1 MNFRSCK
8 YFLTVC
14 QMGTFNAAAR
24 TLYISQQS
32 LSKHIQ
38 KMEQE
43 LGAQLLLRKNPVVL
57 TEAGEC
63 VRRAAGSILE
73 TLGQMEAEIALCTG
87 RAPNELVLGLADYG
101 VPEFLPPMIEILLK
115 KDPDI
120 LIRTKDIV
128 AGQPIAADIQLIIS
142 SREMGTGYKS
152 ELLFSDRLVV
162 CVSDGLLKKQY
173 GDQWEQRRERLE
185 TGDIFALAGCP
196 FGRHYNTPMQAIQQ
210 IAFSQIRFQPNYLP
224 IVGGAEAL
232 TRLAVDGQAAIVT
245 FMGYAQREAGMPP
258 CYPINGL
265 REPHPSVFISY
276 PANAV
281 LSNASQKFLEIS
293 RRYFK
298 KRSESE

>member
-14 QMGTFNAAAR
+14 EMGTFNAAAR
-24 TLYISQQS
+24 KLYISQQS

-43 LGAQLLLRKNPVVL
+43 LGAQLLYRENPVVL
-57 TEAGEC
+57 TEAGQC
-63 VRRAAGSILE
+63 VRRAARIVLD
-73 TLGQMEAEIALCTG
+73 TLGQMETEIAACTG
-87 RAPNELVLGLADYG
+87 RAPHELVLGLADYG

-115 KDPDI
+115 KDPDV

-128 AGQPIAADIQLIIS
+128 AGQSIPPDIQLIIS

-162 CVSDGLLKKQY
+162 CVSDALLKKQY
-173 GDQWEQRRERLE
+173 ADRWEQHRTRLE
-185 TGDIFALAGCP
+185 AGDIFALEYCP
-196 FGRHYNTPMQAIQQ
+196 FGRHYNTPLQAIQEM
-210 IAFSQIRFQPNYLP
+210 AFSQIQFKPDYLP
-224 IVGGAEAL
+224 IMGGAETL
-232 TRLAVDGQAAIVT
+232 SRLAIDGQAAIVT

-258 CYPINGL
+258 CYPIQGL
-265 REPHPSVFISY
+265 LEPIPAVFISY

-281 LSNASQKFLEIS
+281 LSNTSQRFLEIS

-298 KRSESE
+298 RRNET